1 MTTIIECPVPD
12 WRPDEVAECV
22 DGLSGATCARLW
34 NITAELKRT
43 GRGVPLGGDG
53 SNGTVEVPP
62 APGSFAS
69 GRMSSIW
76 PLLTDDE
83 RAEIAGLTKN
93 KK

>member
-22 DGLSGATCARLW
+22 SGLSAATYERLW
-34 NITAELKRT
+34 DITSDLERT
-43 GRGVPLGGDG
+43 GRAVPLGGDG

-62 APGSFAS
+62 EPGSFAS
-69 GRMSSIW
+69 GRMSRIW

-83 RAEIAGLTKN
+83 RAEIARLCPR
-93 KK
+93 